1 MSFKLSPS
9 RRHLK
14 TALYAVSLALSP
26 ASQSIAKMPALDP
39 AADLVFT
46 VQAEGRHASVR
57 LLTQALECPAISW
70 DGQAAGSTMSLRAEP
85 ATVPARSGG
94 AQQESKD
101 VVFKVRVCEAEWPT
115 GVRRGSIAGRHIP
128 APKTQIRRVVIIAD
142 TGCRM
147 KGSENAFQPCS
158 DPRKWPLAQI
168 ARSAAATH
176 PDLVIHLG
184 DIHYRESP
192 CPAGNTGC
200 LDSPWGYGYDTWQ
213 ADLFTPARPLL
224 AAAPWLFVRGNHES
238 CSRAGQGWFRFLE
251 TKPWTEARSCN
262 DPALDAEADHTDPYA
277 VPLTPDTQ
285 LLVFDSSKTSGKPY
299 SGHEPAY
306 KKYAAQV
313 LAVDRL
319 SQQAPHSFFLSHHPL
334 LAIAPERADSSVQSG
349 GNAGLLSVFSN
360 AYLARL
366 FPEKVDVA
374 MHGHLH
380 YFEALSFKTAHP
392 ASLVMGNTASANEGA
407 VPMRLPAGMQ
417 PYPGAVVADYMG
429 RDDYGFVTLDRVASS
444 RSDQWLLTE
453 HDVMGKPVIRCR
465 LRGSESRC
473 KAVR

>member
-1 MSFKLSPS
+1 
-9 RRHLK
+9 
-14 TALYAVSLALSP
+14 
-26 ASQSIAKMPALDP
+26 MPAPDP

-46 VQAEGRHASVR
+46 VQAEGRRAGVR
-57 LLTQALECPAISW
+57 LLTQALKCPAISW
-70 DGQAAGSTMSLRAEP
+70 DGQASDSSMSLRTEP

-101 VVFKVRVCEAEWPT
+101 AVFNVRVCEAEWPT
-115 GVRRGSIAGRHIP
+115 GARRGTIAGRPIP
-128 APKTQIRRVVIIAD
+128 APKKQIRRVVIIAD

-147 KGSENAFQPCS
+147 KGSENAFQPCN
-158 DPRKWPLAQI
+158 DPRKWPLAQV

-192 CPAGNTGC
+192 CPTGNTGC
-200 LDSPWGYGYDTWQ
+200 VDSPWGYGYDTWQ

-238 CSRAGQGWFRFLE
+238 CSRAGQGWFRFLD
-251 TKPWTEARSCN
+251 TQPWTEARSCN
-262 DPALDAEADHTDPYA
+262 DSTLDAGADHTDPYA

-285 LLVFDSSKTSGKPY
+285 LLVFDSSKTSGKSY
-299 SGHEPAY
+299 SGQEPAY
-306 KKYAAQV
+306 KKYAAQL

-319 SQQAPHSFFLSHHPL
+319 SQQTPHSFFLSHHPL
-334 LAIAPERADSSVQSG
+334 LAIAPERTDRPVPPG

-360 AYLARL
+360 AYATRL

-392 ASLVMGNTASANEGA
+392 ASLIMGNTASANEGT
-407 VPMRLPAGMQ
+407 VPKRLPPEME

-429 RDDYGFVTLDRVASS
+429 RDDYGFVTLDRVTSS

-465 LRGSESRC
+465 LLGSESRC
-473 KAVR
+473 LAVK